1 MYIQELEI
9 QNLRVLESV
18 SVSPGPG
25 LNVLYGS
32 NGSGKTSMLEAIHLL
47 GVGRSFRSRHHLEM
61 VRRGAEGFRVRG
73 EICREAEVQRLG
85 LELGKSGL
93 NIRCDGQTV
102 MTASVL
108 ARALPLVLLTPDSQR
123 LVTEGAN
130 QRRQLLDW
138 CLFHVEPNFLPAY
151 QRFRRTLRQ
160 RNAALRGQEQARVV
174 KSWNE
179 EFIKTGESV
188 HNQRARYVDLFHPT
202 LDSMINRLLPFKVS
216 LEYRPGWPADHSLGE
231 ALDESFSSDMARG
244 FTQVGPQRADLAF
257 ALNGIAARKLMSRG
271 ESKLFVASIILAQAA
286 HFIETVNRKP
296 VVLVDEVA
304 SELDQESRR
313 RVFEVLASLDAQ
325 TFVTTVSR
333 ELVENSAWTPS
344 AVFHVERGITRA
356 VV

>member
-1 MYIQELEI
+1 MFIQELEI
-9 QNLRVLESV
+9 QNLRILESV

-61 VRRGAEGFRVRG
+61 VRRGTEGFRVRG
-73 EICREAEVQRLG
+73 EICREAGVHRLG
-85 LELGKSGL
+85 LELGKAGL

-108 ARALPLVLLTPDSQR
+108 ARALPLVLFTPDSQR
-123 LVTEGAN
+123 LMTEGAN

-138 CLFHVEPNFLPAY
+138 CLFHVEPDFLPAY

-174 KSWNE
+174 KSWDE
-179 EFIKTGESV
+179 EFTKTGESV
-188 HNQRARYVDLFHPT
+188 HNQRARYVDLFLPT
-202 LDSMINRLLPFKVS
+202 LDTMVSRLLPFKVT
-216 LEYRPGWPADHSLGE
+216 LEYKPGWPADRSLGE

-257 ALNGIAARKLMSRG
+257 VLDGIAARKLMSRG
-271 ESKLFVASIILAQAA
+271 ESKLFVASIILAQVA
-286 HFIETVNRKP
+286 HFIETMDRKP
-296 VVLVDEVA
+296 VILVDEVA
-304 SELDQESRR
+304 SELDQESRQ
-313 RVFEVLASLDAQ
+313 RVFAVLASLDAQ

-333 ELVENSAWTPS
+333 ELIENGAWPPDS
-344 AVFHVERGITRA
+344 VFHVERGITRA